1 VRYSSGAAD
10 TARPADPALV
20 RAALADAAGIGPYFV
35 LAVGGPPAARPAYQV
50 YRDGFPG
57 LITGTAAQLGTAEAR
72 VAASTFQLSYAARLW
87 SPVLASALRRGVLPD
102 LAGLR
107 IAVSPALR
115 LSLPDPPPGWRATE
129 PAEQAALAY
138 RTVMTTHLEPLAAC
152 FPVKIAPGL
161 LDGNAAAALTG
172 ALRVLTATHPS
183 LAAPARALA
192 TALLS
197 TGRLAGTLTPAGPGR
212 EFTRRSCCLY
222 YRVPG
227 GGLCG
232 DCPLTAPPGR
242 KP

>member
-1 VRYSSGAAD
+1 
-10 TARPADPALV
+10 V
-20 RAALADAAGIGPYFV
+20 RAALADAARAGLYFV
-35 LAVGGPPAARPAYQV
+35 LGVGGPPAARPAHQV
-50 YRDGFPG
+50 YRDSFPG
-57 LITGTAAQLGTAEAR
+57 LIAGTAAQLGTAETR

-87 SPVLASALRRGVLPD
+87 SPVLASALRSGVLPD

-107 IAVSPALR
+107 IAVTPALR
-115 LSLPDPPPGWRATE
+115 LSLPDPPPGWQATE

-138 RTVMTTHLEPLAAC
+138 RTVMTTHLEPLAAR

-172 ALRVLTATHPS
+172 ALRVLTATHPG
-183 LAAPARALA
+183 LVAPARALA
-192 TALLS
+192 DALLS
-197 TGRLAGTLTPAGPGR
+197 TGRLAGTLTPAGPGL